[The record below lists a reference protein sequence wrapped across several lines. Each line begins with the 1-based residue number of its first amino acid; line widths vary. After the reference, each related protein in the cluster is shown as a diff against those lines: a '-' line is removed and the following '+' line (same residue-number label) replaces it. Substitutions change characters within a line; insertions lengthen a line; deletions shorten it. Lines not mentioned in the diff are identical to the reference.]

1 MGEWTVETP
10 STCTQQGT
18 EQRKC
23 NNCDYTEQRK
33 AALAQHTH
41 KTVEGKKA
49 TCTETGLTDG
59 IVCEVCGKE
68 IVSQTEVSA
77 LGHKYDEGKVT
88 EPATCLKD
96 GEITYTCENCGD
108 TKTETIK
115 TEGHK
120 YVVEGYVAPS
130 CTYAGYTGDKTCEVC
145 KDFIKG
151 EMIPAGYGLRGDVN
165 NDGKINAVDATQI
178 LRYCN
183 NKASV
188 LSEEM
193 TEEELRM
200 LEFIADVNCD
210 GKINA
215 IDATQILRECNNKA
229 SVFDQYETVKE
240 AEICQLHKDIMD
252 KLAKENQ

>member
-1 MGEWTVETP
+1 
-10 STCTQQGT
+10 
-18 EQRKC
+18 
-23 NNCDYTEQRK
+23 
-33 AALAQHTH
+33 
-41 KTVEGKKA
+41 
-49 TCTETGLTDG
+49 
-59 IVCEVCGKE
+59 
-68 IVSQTEVSA
+68 
-77 LGHKYDEGKVT
+77 
-88 EPATCLKD
+88 
-96 GEITYTCENCGD
+96 
-108 TKTETIK
+108 
-115 TEGHK
+115 
-120 YVVEGYVAPS
+120 
-130 CTYAGYTGDKTCEVC
+130 
-145 KDFIKG
+145 
-151 EMIPAGYGLRGDVN
+151 MIPAGYGLRGDVN